1 MSILKISNQYFDSD
15 ILRQVTT
22 LVAIFSTIV
31 INTISNF
38 FPPDGVDMASL
49 SDILF
54 TSVQILPAN
63 YAFAIWG
70 LIYLGLIGFGI
81 YQVLPSQRQNSSLQ
95 RSGYLI
101 VFACIA
107 QCAWIYLFLARQ
119 FPLSAIAMLGILV
132 PLVIMYRR
140 LRIDVQ
146 TISPPERWFIRTPI
160 SIYLGWITAAFVVNV
175 SLALYSLN
183 WDGWHIAAPIWTIL
197 MIMVATAIAALTII
211 KYQDYAFTVVIIW
224 TLIAIS
230 IRQVDISKI
239 AVTAVVM
246 AIVLVLMSLRESLN
260 IHQSKQFITT
270 QEYHD

>member
-1 MSILKISNQYFDSD
+1 MSILKISNQYFDFD

-22 LVAIFSTIV
+22 LVAIFSTIA

-70 LIYLGLIGFGI
+70 LIYLGLISFGI
-81 YQVLPSQRQNSSLQ
+81 YQVLLSQRQNPSLQ
-95 RSGYLI
+95 RSGYLLVI
-101 VFACIA
+101 ACIS

-119 FPLSAIAMLGILV
+119 FPLSAIAMLGILL
-132 PLVIMYRR
+132 PLIIMYQR

-146 TISPPERWFIRTPI
+146 FISQSERWFIRIPI

-183 WDGWHIAAPIWTIL
+183 WDGWQIAAPIWTIL
-197 MIMVATAIAALTII
+197 MIMVATAIAALIII
-211 KYQDYAFTVVIIW
+211 KYQDYAYTVVIIW
-224 TLIAIS
+224 TLVAIA
-230 IRQVDISKI
+230 IRQVDIPEI
-239 AVTAVVM
+239 TVTAVVM
-246 AIVLVLMSLRESLN
+246 AIALVLLCLRSNLKLSSAVN
-260 IHQSKQFITT
+260 
-270 QEYHD
+270 